1 MPTVTAEPWWRSRA
15 VLIGALVAAVLGLVG
30 VAVGVLA
37 LTGSSSTRT
46 EVDETQAAADEAL
59 AEADDIEADQ
69 AEAQAQVEDLA
80 ATSSAVVDAAEAFDQ
95 ASNDAVV
102 AYNAFNEAMT
112 AAIAEINAGNVQGG
126 QNQIRNAGATT
137 SAAFADAV
145 NAELAA
151 LSDLQSAVSDFQ
163 EVVGDA

>member
-1 MPTVTAEPWWRSRA
+1 M
-15 VLIGALVAAVLGLVG
+15 LIGALVAAVLGLVG

-37 LTGSSSTRT
+37 LSGSSSTRT

-95 ASNDAVV
+95 ASNDAVI